1 MVNEEEPMS
10 NVDPLQIHHE
20 EREALL
26 DRAVELLQADDR
38 IVAAWLFGSIGRGDA
53 DAWSDIDLWMVV
65 ADEYIAGV
73 SDERRNFLARLGTL
87 LLTSEA
93 PQNAPPGG
101 AYLPGMYTGAHGPH
115 LVDCYWAPQSSA
127 ARPPDTRLL
136 FDKVGV
142 PLSTPVPTER
152 GVESSKQASRDVAFF
167 WMMST
172 IVGKNIARRR
182 SWEVLNLLSFLWSVT
197 ARIEWLVGERA
208 SCPTYRDTPPFPA
221 PAEAV
226 DQLAALRGL
235 VVVMEGLIERTPALH
250 DAVSSDTAAQVM
262 LYLNTIES
270 LLTT

>member
-1 MVNEEEPMS
+1 MS
-10 NVDPLQIHHE
+10 NLDPLQIHSE
-20 EREALL
+20 ERDVLL
-26 DRAVELLQADDR
+26 SRAVEILLADDR
-38 IVAAWLFGSIGRGDA
+38 IVAAWLFGSMGRGAA
-53 DAWSDIDLWMVV
+53 DVWSDLDLWIVV
-65 ADEYIAGV
+65 ANEHIADV
-73 SDERRNFLARLGTL
+73 STEREIFLSRLGTL

-101 AYLPGMYTGAHGPH
+101 AYLPGMYPGAYGPH
-115 LVDCYWAPQSSA
+115 VVDCYWQPQCGA

-152 GVESSKQASRDVAFF
+152 GVESSKQARHDVAFF

-197 ARIEWLVGERA
+197 ARIDWLLRERTT
-208 SCPTYRDTPPFPA
+208 CPTYRDTPPFPA
-221 PAEAV
+221 SAEAV

-235 VVVMEGLIERTPALH
+235 IADMEGLTERTPALH
-250 DAVSSDTAAQVM
+250 GAVSSDTVSQVM

-270 LLTT
+270 LLPT

>member
-1 MVNEEEPMS
+1 MS
-10 NVDPLQIHHE
+10 NVDPLQIHRE
-20 EREALL
+20 ERDALL
-26 DRAVELLQADDR
+26 ARAAELLQADGR

-53 DAWSDIDLWMVV
+53 DVWSDIDLWIVI
-65 ADEYIAGV
+65 ADEYVADV
-73 SDERRNFLARLGTL
+73 SAERHTFLSRLGTL

-101 AYLPGMYTGAHGPH
+101 VYLPGMYPGAYGPH
-115 LVDCYWAPQSSA
+115 LVDCYWAPQSNA

-142 PLSTPVPTER
+142 PLSTHVPTER
-152 GVESSKQASRDVAFF
+152 DVESSKQAGREVAFF

-172 IVGKNIARRR
+172 IVAKNIARRR

-197 ARIEWLVGERA
+197 ARIEWLVGERT
-208 SCPTYRDTPPFPA
+208 SCPTYRDTPSFPA

-226 DQLAALRGL
+226 EQLAALRGL
-235 VVVMEGLIERTPALH
+235 VAGMEGLTERTPPLH
-250 DAVSSDTAAQVM
+250 GAVSSDTVTQVT
-262 LYLNTIES
+262 LYLNMIRS